1 MKLQNLINSKIGVGI
16 GLLLSRLMPPLL
28 AYPLANRIAD
38 IVSLQK
44 KSSIVNAI
52 RANQYILS
60 GGSLTGRELE
70 KRTQSTLRNTG
81 RNIYD
86 YYHNLKDHQKVMDLV
101 DFDPSF
107 MDWLECNRQKKQP
120 LLFVAPHLSNFDLMM
135 RAIILKGGQFHVLSY
150 PQPNEGYLWQN
161 QLRELPGLK
170 ISPMSI
176 QALRQASETL
186 RANGAVITGVDRP
199 LPNPE
204 AKYRPRFFGRPA
216 SLPVFHIRLALK
228 HDLPIIVLTGFRKP
242 DGRSLIV
249 ASNPIPMQR
258 YPDLQEETIRNAE
271 SVLAVITTFI
281 RQAPEQWAMFYP
293 VWPEA
298 LAAVAAA

>member
-1 MKLQNLINSKIGVGI
+1 MKLQDLINGKLGI
-16 GLLLSRLMPPLL
+16 GIALLISRLAPPVL
-28 AYPLANRIAD
+28 AYPLANQIAD
-38 IVSLQK
+38 LVSRTK
-44 KSSIVNAI
+44 KSSLVQAI
-52 RANQYILS
+52 RANHLIL
-60 GGSLTGRELE
+60 GGESLSERELE
-70 KRTQSTLRNTG
+70 QRTRATLRNTG
-81 RNIYD
+81 RNLYD
-86 YYHNLKDHQKVMDLV
+86 FYHYLHNNQKVLDMV

-107 MDWLECNRQKKQP
+107 MHWFACEQSKKQP
-120 LLFVAPHLSNFDLMM
+120 LIFVAPHLSNFDLMM
-135 RAIILKGGQFHVLSY
+135 RAIILRGGQYHVLSY
-150 PQPNEGYLWQN
+150 PDPNAGYRWQN

-170 ISPMSI
+170 ITPMSI

-199 LPNPE
+199 LPNPD

-228 HDLPIIVLTGFRKP
+228 HDLPIIVITGYRKP

-249 ASNPIPMQR
+249 ASDPIPMQR
-258 YPDLQEETIRNAE
+258 HPDLQEETIINAE
-271 SVLAVITTFI
+271 AVLSVLENYI

-298 LAAVAAA
+298 LAKVRAA